1 MPWSFASRHVDEM
14 SLSKIALKLL
24 LTENSHLKYTI
35 SRPYPSC
42 WVHDI
47 NKSRSSYGEFNVLYK
62 QLRNFDDKFYEYLRM
77 TRETYDLLPSK
88 VKGKLTHLDTHLR
101 KSISAE
107 ERLVVTL
114 R

>member
-1 MPWSFASRHVDEM
+1 MPWAFACRHFGEM

-24 LTENSHLKYTI
+24 LTENSSLKYI
-35 SRPYPSC
+35 SSRPYPSF

-77 TRETYDLLPSK
+77 TRETFYLLLSK

-101 KSISAE
+101 KSIPAE

>member
-1 MPWSFASRHVDEM
+1 M
-14 SLSKIALKLL
+14 SLSKISLKVLP
-24 LTENSHLKYTI
+24 TENSSLKYI
-35 SRPYPSC
+35 SSRPYPSF

-62 QLRNFDDKFYEYLRM
+62 QLCNFDDKYEYLRM
-77 TRETYDLLPSK
+77 TRETFDLLLTK

-101 KSISAE
+101 KSIPAE